1 MILRLQA
8 KPGTVTTAAR
18 MAVLSIVIKGMWFPW
33 VGVHCQ
39 MKEVDELNVTDR
51 SPCSAS
57 RYYPFLR

>member
-39 MKEVDELNVTDR
+39 MKEVDGPTVMNP

-57 RYYPFLR
+57 